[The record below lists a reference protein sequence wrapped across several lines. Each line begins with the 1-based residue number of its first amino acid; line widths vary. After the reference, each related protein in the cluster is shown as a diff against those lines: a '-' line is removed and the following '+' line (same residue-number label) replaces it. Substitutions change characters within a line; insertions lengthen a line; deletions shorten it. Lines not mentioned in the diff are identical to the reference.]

1 MTEGGTTIETSP
13 GPRTYT
19 ASLAAD
25 VQSILD
31 EIEARTVAYA
41 ASSGIKCRTGCGQC
55 CLKPGVEV
63 RPLELLPLARDLF
76 RRGVAEAAYDAAS
89 AAADGVC
96 VFYGGDKADPT
107 LGRCGEYALRP
118 SLCRL
123 FGFAAV
129 SRKSGAPELAAC
141 HWHKRLQPETVRAAQ
156 AAIDGGGGVPLFSE
170 YAVRLSM
177 LAPGTGLEHVQPINR
192 ALCVAL
198 AKVATEAT
206 LAQP

>member
-1 MTEGGTTIETSP
+1 MTDKATDSATGGTTF
-13 GPRTYT
+13 T
-19 ASLAAD
+19 AELAGD
-25 VQSILD
+25 VQKVLD
-31 EIEARTVAYA
+31 EIEARTAAYA
-41 ASSGIKCRTGCGQC
+41 ATSGIKCRTGCGQC

-76 RRGVAEAAYDAAS
+76 RRGAADAAYDAAR
-89 AAADGVC
+89 ADEDGVC

-129 SRKSGAPELAAC
+129 SRKTGTPELAAC
-141 HWHKRLQPETVRAAQ
+141 HWHKRLQPETVQAAQ
-156 AAIDGGGGVPLFSE
+156 AAIDAGGDVPLYSE

-177 LAPGTGLEHVQPINR
+177 LAPGTGLEHVLPINR
-192 ALCVAL
+192 ALRLAL
-198 AKVATEAT
+198 EKVSTEASLT
-206 LAQP
+206 QP